1 MEMHTRSANA
11 ERVHRTYVRRRS
23 GTRVFSIEADEVA
36 LAEKLIEARLLDP
49 VLADDCAAIEKAAT
63 QLIKTILSE

>member
-11 ERVHRTYVRRRS
+11 KRVHRTYVRRKT
-23 GTRVFSIEADEVA
+23 GTRVFQIEADEVA

-49 VLADDCAAIEKAAT
+49 VLADDCAAVEKAAI
-63 QLIKTILSE
+63 QLIRIILSE